1 MKKLF
6 VATLIAWA
14 AACGS
19 AFAQFEVPGS
29 TAGVN
34 AALTQLFG
42 DVGAFSAKASIQ
54 VLGKD
59 QKEKLTTPMD
69 FALLD
74 NNLRV
79 EVDTTQIRGPDVP
92 AGAAASMKQF
102 GLDRVISV
110 MRPDKKA
117 TFIIFPGIKSFV
129 NTPMPKEEV
138 AAYQKKPRLNKI
150 ALGKETLDGHPCVKH
165 RVIVSDAKGV
175 KSESTVWNATD
186 LKDFPLQIM
195 TREKDDTIVIRYRQI
210 QLTKPEAKTFDAPAG
225 YKEYAEVETLMQGV
239 MAKTTGGGSGK

>member
-1 MKKLF
+1 MKHLS
-6 VATLIAWA
+6 VATLVAWV

-19 AFAQFEVPGS
+19 AVAQIEVPGS

-42 DVGAFSAKASIQ
+42 DVGAFSAKANVQ

-74 NNLRV
+74 NKLRV
-79 EVDTTQIRGPDVP
+79 EVDTTLIRGPDMP

-102 GLDRVISV
+102 GLDHVVSV

-117 TFIIFPGIKSFV
+117 TFIIFPGIKSFA

-165 RVIVSDAKGV
+165 RVIVSDGKGV

-186 LKDFPLQIM
+186 LKDFPIQIM
-195 TREKDDTIVIRYRQI
+195 TKEKDDTVVIRYRQI
-210 QLTKPEAKTFDAPAG
+210 QFTKPEVKSFDAPAG
-225 YKEYAEVETLMQGV
+225 YKEYADVQDLMQGV
-239 MAKTTGGGSGK
+239 VTKMMGGGSGK

>member
-6 VATLIAWA
+6 VATLVAWA
-14 AACGS
+14 AARGS
-19 AFAQFEVPGS
+19 AVAQFEVPGS

-42 DVGAFSAKASIQ
+42 DVGAFSAKANVQ

-59 QKEKLTTPMD
+59 QKEKITTPMD

-74 NNLRV
+74 NKLRV
-79 EVDTTQIRGPDVP
+79 EVDTTQIRGPDMP

-102 GLDRVISV
+102 GLDRVVSV
-110 MRPDKKA
+110 IRPDKKA

-138 AAYQKKPRLNKI
+138 AAYQKKPRLNKV
-150 ALGKETLDGHPCVKH
+150 ALGKETLDGHPCVKN
-165 RVIVSDAKGV
+165 RVLVSNDKGV

-186 LKDFPLQIM
+186 LKDFPIQIM
-195 TREKDDTIVIRYRQI
+195 TKEKDDTIIIRYRQV
-210 QLTKPEAKTFDAPAG
+210 QFTKPEVKSFDAPAG
-225 YKEYAEVETLMQGV
+225 YKEYADVQDLMQGV
-239 MAKTTGGGSGK
+239 MAKMTGGGSGK

>member
-1 MKKLF
+1 MNKLF

-14 AACGS
+14 AVRGS
-19 AFAQFEVPGS
+19 AVAQLEVPGS

-42 DVGAFSAKASIQ
+42 DVGAFSAKANIQ
-54 VLGKD
+54 VLGKN

-74 NNLRV
+74 NKLRV
-79 EVDTTQIRGPDVP
+79 EVDTTQIRGPGMP

-102 GLDRVISV
+102 GLERVISV

-129 NTPMPKEEV
+129 NTPMPKGEV
-138 AAYQKKPRLNKI
+138 AAYQTKPRLNKV
-150 ALGKETLDGHPCVKH
+150 ALGKETLDGHPCVKN
-165 RVIVSDAKGV
+165 RVIVSNDKGV
-175 KSESTVWNATD
+175 KNESTVWNATD
-186 LKDFPLQIM
+186 LKDFPIQIM
-195 TREKDDTIVIRYRQI
+195 TREKDDTIIIRYRLVQF
-210 QLTKPEAKTFDAPAG
+210 TKPEAKSFDAPAG
-225 YKEYAEVETLMQGV
+225 YKEYAEVEALMQGV
-239 MAKTTGGGSGK
+239 TAKMTGGGSGK